1 MGTMRSRREVLAA
14 LAGAPAVA
22 IARASYKP
30 SLAVQTY
37 VWTQVLRGQK
47 RTLAEGVDE
56 VVGSSKR
63 AGYRQI
69 EFVPEFVSPGVKKA
83 TAEALKKHDMKA
95 AIVYVNGAMWDTE
108 SAEKAI
114 ANALVVA
121 ESAKK
126 VGARIIVANM
136 LPKPKDERKSDEELR
151 FQSQSVNRLGEDL
164 KSRGQRL
171 ILHHHHAEMAEN
183 AREWRELMTNTDPK
197 LVGACIDYDWVVQGG
212 QDPNVILPFTGNRI
226 ESFHLRNAHQGVWTE
241 SLDEGDYDYPA
252 TAAFLRDMGFRGYLV
267 VELAHKSGMKITR
280 PLEEN
285 LRRSRIYVEKV
296 FGVR

>member
-37 VWTQVLRGQK
+37 VWTQVLRGRK
-47 RTLAEGVDE
+47 RTLLEGVDE
-56 VVGSSKR
+56 VVGSSQR

-69 EFVPEFVSPGVKKA
+69 EFVPEFVAPALKKA
-83 TAEALKKHDMKA
+83 TAEALKKYKMKA
-95 AIVYVNGAMWDTE
+95 AIVYVNGAMWHTE

-136 LPKPKDERKSDEELR
+136 LTKPNEERKSDEELR
-151 FQSQSVNRLGEDL
+151 FQSQSVNRLGEKL

-171 ILHHHHAEMAEN
+171 ILHHHSAEMAEN

-197 LVGACIDYDWVVQGG
+197 LVGACIDYDWIVRGG

-226 ESFHLRNAHQGVWTE
+226 ESLHLRNAHKGVWTE

-252 TAAFLRDMGFRGYLV
+252 AAGFLRGIGFRGYLV
-267 VELAHKSGMKITR
+267 VELAHEKGTRVTR